1 MSSVMTQ
8 EIIRRPVTEKTRFAV
23 GQLHTMLST
32 VHVFIL
38 GQLQARTLL
47 NFHFN
52 YRFIADV

>member
-1 MSSVMTQ
+1 MTQ

-32 VHVFIL
+32 VHVFVL
-38 GQLQARTLL
+38 DQLQARTLL